1 MKTLIV
7 CASRYGSSNVIG
19 EWIAERLAFQCE
31 VCSFTD
37 APPPGG
43 FDLVILGGGIYED
56 GFLPGFVEY
65 IKQHIQILN
74 QKKTAVFAV
83 CMDATGVYVGGRV
96 TGGWNYIMPVIALFD
111 NPPLHAGI
119 LHGEINP
126 TKLTPEDTQK
136 ILHFYNVM
144 LKRNY
149 QTVPFKTMMNKEEAW
164 VFAER
169 LLHKL

>member
-37 APPPGG
+37 APSPDG

-96 TGGWNYIMPVIALFD
+96 TGGWNYI
-111 NPPLHAGI
+111 
-119 LHGEINP
+119 

-136 ILHFYNVM
+136 LLHFYNVM